1 MKKFFEEIGNAS
13 KGEYGAGVLYAGAVG
28 LILSDVIPTP
38 ADALYYYT
46 EKKLREKWKNGEITP
61 EKYWEKTAMAYY
73 LYKPIWWIL
82 VVAVV
87 YNIPG
92 DLTKK
97 AKVGMSIVGAG
108 ALIGIISR
116 NYSQD
121 IKQIRQEVLDT
132 QEPKEEFAGGK
143 NTNIVNHF
151 RSGQFRQVMR
161 RGQYIKFV

>member
-28 LILSDVIPTP
+28 LILSDIIPTP

-46 EKKLREKWKNGEITP
+46 EKKLREKWKNDEITP
-61 EKYWEKTAMAYY
+61 EKYWEKTATAYY

-82 VVAVV
+82 VLGVV
-87 YNIPG
+87 YNISG

-97 AKVGMSIVGAG
+97 AKVGMAIVGAG
-108 ALIGIISR
+108 AIIGIIYR

-121 IKQIRQEVLDT
+121 ITQLRQEVLDA
-132 QEPKEEFAGGK
+132 QEPKVEFAGGK
-143 NTNIVNHF
+143 NPDVINHF

-161 RGQYIKFV
+161 RGQQIKFV

>member
-46 EKKLREKWKNGEITP
+46 EKKHREKWQNGEITP
-61 EKYWEKTAMAYY
+61 EKYWEKTAISHYI
-73 LYKPIWWIL
+73 YKPIWWIL
-82 VVAVV
+82 VLGVI
-87 YNIPG
+87 YNVSG

-97 AKVGMSIVGAG
+97 AKVGMAIVGAG
-108 ALIGIISR
+108 AIIGIIYR

-121 IKQIRQEVLDT
+121 ITQVRQEVLDN

-143 NTNIVNHF
+143 NTNIINHF
-151 RSGQFRQVMR
+151 GQFRQVMR